1 MAKFFNF
8 FPKTL
13 YNIDDSRGIDSITN
27 LTVNFSFDKNILDS
41 AVLYY
46 EYDVQDGE
54 TPEIVAHKV
63 YGSSEKHWI
72 VLKMNDVYDVKNDW
86 VLDYNSLVESINLKY
101 SNVATSFG
109 QTGIQW
115 AKANTHSYY
124 LVETRTLTVTNEK
137 TVDEI
142 QIDANTYAN
151 VVVSTTN
158 YTLPDGNPLT
168 LSVNKKQKTYYEY
181 ELDENEKKRSIK
193 ILKPEYISPI
203 ETEFREIMRNG

>member
-27 LTVNFSFDKNILDS
+27 LTVNFSFDENILES

-46 EYDVQDGE
+46 KYDIQDGE
-54 TPEIVAHKV
+54 TPEIIAHKV

-72 VLKMNDVYDVKNDW
+72 ILKMNGVYDVNNDW
-86 VLDYNSLVESINLKY
+86 VLDYTSLVESINLKY

-109 QTGIQW
+109 QTGIEW

-124 LVETRTLTVTNEK
+124 LVETRTLTTSNER

-151 VVVSTTN
+151 VIVSTSN

-168 LSVNKKQKTYYEY
+168 LSINKKQKTYYEY
-181 ELDENEKKRSIK
+181 ELEENEKKRSIK

>member
-86 VLDYNSLVESINLKY
+86 VLDYNSFVESINLKY